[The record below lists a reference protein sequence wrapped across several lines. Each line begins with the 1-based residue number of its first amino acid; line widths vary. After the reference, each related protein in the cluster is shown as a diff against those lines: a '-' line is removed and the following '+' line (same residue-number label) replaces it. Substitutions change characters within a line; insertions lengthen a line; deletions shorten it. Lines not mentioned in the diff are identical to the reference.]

1 METLKPKI
9 SVVIPVKNGIK
20 YLPEALNSVYAQD
33 YENIEIVVSDD
44 MSTDGSHEYLLEEAK
59 LRNNLRVIRPPHPMK
74 IDEHWT
80 FVCQNS
86 TGDYVKLL
94 CSDDVLFP
102 NAISSQLRILE
113 RYPSA
118 GMISTK
124 RNIIGASGVIFLRNR
139 GMGRLSGLQKG
150 FFAVQEC
157 VHAGTNI
164 FGEPGSILF
173 RKSALFETLPWNAN
187 QPYMLDIEFYFRVL
201 KNWDIYCSKYTE
213 GSFRVHSQSLTSQ
226 VHTKHATQFMNL
238 VRVLMAEGAIKISAR
253 QKIFLLFRVHILT
266 ILRSVIISTILIDN
280 RFRPKINHKVSNF
293 YGNFMG

>member
-1 METLKPKI
+1 METTRPKV
-9 SVVIPVKNGIK
+9 SVVIPVKNGMK

-33 YENIEIVVSDD
+33 YGDIEIVISDD
-44 MSTDGSHEYLLEEAK
+44 RSTDGSIEYLLKEAK
-59 LRNNLRVIRPPHPMK
+59 LRNNLRVIHPPHPMK

-80 FVCQNS
+80 FVCENS
-86 TGDYVKLL
+86 NGEYVKLL

-113 RYPSA
+113 QYPSA

-124 RNIIGASGVIFLRNR
+124 RNIIGASGVTFLRNR
-139 GMGRLSGLQKG
+139 GMGRLSGLHKG
-150 FFAVQEC
+150 FFAIQEC

-187 QPYMLDIEFYFRVL
+187 QPYMLDIEFYIRVL
-201 KNWDIYCSKYTE
+201 KTWDIYCSNSTE

-226 VHTKHATQFMNL
+226 VHTKHATQFMRL
-238 VRVLMAEGAIKISAR
+238 VSMLISEGALKISVR
-253 QKIFLLFRVHILT
+253 QKILLFIRVHMLT
-266 ILRSVIISTILIDN
+266 ILRSIVITAILIDN
-280 RFRPKINHKVSNF
+280 RFRSKISHKATNF
-293 YGNFMG
+293 YGNFTG